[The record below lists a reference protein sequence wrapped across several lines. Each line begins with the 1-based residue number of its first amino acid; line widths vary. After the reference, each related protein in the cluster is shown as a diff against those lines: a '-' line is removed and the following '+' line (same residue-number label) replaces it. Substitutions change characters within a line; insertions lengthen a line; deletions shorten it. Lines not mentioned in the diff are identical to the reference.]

1 MAAPRVSL
9 TTGIALMLACAP
21 RLGPPPAPSA
31 PSLGLVAADFAA
43 NVRALDE
50 ARRRCAAPLP
60 AAERTAAEA
69 E

>member
-1 MAAPRVSL
+1 
-9 TTGIALMLACAP
+9 MLACAP